1 MAVHFPMEF
10 IQQKS
15 PPQIQQLVQSIYMKL
30 IDVRLIRRGHSAIIG
45 GQFCRLFTALD
56 ARPAIPALDEV
67 GGRLALVVLD
77 LKTGDVRSQPVY
89 PGKAACDRVGVLILQ
104 DDGN

>member
-1 MAVHFPMEF
+1 MAVHFSIEF
-10 IQQKS
+10 IQQES
-15 PPQIQQLVQSIYMKL
+15 PPQIQQFIQSIHMKL

-45 GQFCRLFTALD
+45 GQFRRLFTALD

-67 GGRLALVVLD
+67 GGRLALVVLN

-89 PGKAACDRVGVLILQ
+89 PGKAACDRVGVLSLQ